1 MDNIIGFLIGLLILY
16 VVARLLV
23 VPIKIIFKLILNAI
37 SGGIVLILFNLF
49 GGLIGLNIEISFLS
63 SVVVGLLGVPG
74 IVVLLV
80 LQNIW

>member
-80 LQNIW
+80 LQNI